1 MQRAHR
7 LTTFVILGLFS
18 FVAQPAAAQSV
29 ASAEMDFDAG
39 VQEALIPQPYSGP
52 HIVINV
58 AARKLRLYDAKDALI
73 AAYDIAVGSPGHKT
87 PLGERSMT
95 QVVWNPWWIPP
106 KNSAWAKGAHDTP
119 PGPHNPLGP
128 VKMKLGDAIMVH
140 GTNKDDSVGHAAS
153 HGCMRMHN
161 EQAKELARYVQEQIM
176 GNTEQS
182 LYDQYAKEKSRSFYV
197 NLTQSVPINIVYEV
211 AEVDNG
217 QLLVHPDIYWRVRDK
232 VQAVTDVLSAN
243 GVDVAGLDRKM
254 IEEQIRGARNQ
265 DMQIDVKEFVAA
277 AKGGK
282 IKTAKVD

>member
-1 MQRAHR
+1 
-7 LTTFVILGLFS
+7 
-18 FVAQPAAAQSV
+18 
-29 ASAEMDFDAG
+29 
-39 VQEALIPQPYSGP
+39 
-52 HIVINV
+52 
-58 AARKLRLYDAKDALI
+58 
-73 AAYDIAVGSPGHKT
+73 
-87 PLGERSMT
+87 MT

-161 EQAKELARYVQEQIM
+161 EQAKELARYVQEKIM

-182 LYDQYAKEKSRSFYV
+182 LYDQYAREKSRSFYV

-243 GVDVAGLDRKM
+243 GVDVAGLDRKI

-265 DMQIDVKEFVAA
+265 DMQIDVQEFVAT